1 MMTTVKQPEP
11 TQRFW
16 QRIQLRSLIPYVL
29 FGAGLVIAVAALGRE
44 FNDHI
49 DAIEAWLTAI
59 HPWGAVVYLGLFVV
73 MSSLLAPS
81 SVLAIIAGALFG
93 LGWGMVAVVIGAFV
107 ASICQYAL
115 ARWLFRGW
123 FQRRLAERP
132 QLEAVMQSL
141 NSKPLRSQFMIRLVP
156 LSDAIGSY
164 ALGAAGAP
172 FGTYVLALFGLVP
185 GLFLEIYFG
194 HVGKHLARLASGDS
208 TSVGSHDV
216 ALVAGLLVAL
226 VVMVIVT
233 IKAKRA
239 LQSAERDSGE
249 TEPNAAPAS
258 LA

>member
-1 MMTTVKQPEP
+1 MMNTVNQPEP
-11 TQRFW
+11 AQRFW
-16 QRIQLRSLIPYVL
+16 RRIQLRSLIPYVG
-29 FGAGLVIAVAALGRE
+29 FGAALVIAVAVLGRE

-93 LGWGMVAVVIGAFV
+93 LGWGMVAAIAGAFV
-107 ASICQYAL
+107 ASMCQYAL

-123 FQRRLAERP
+123 FQRKLSERR
-132 QLEAVMQSL
+132 QLESIMRTL
-141 NSKPLRSQFMIRLVP
+141 TTKPLRTQFMIRLVP

-216 ALVAGLLVAL
+216 ALVAGLVIAL
-226 VVMVIVT
+226 IVMVILT
-233 IKAKRA
+233 IRARRA

-249 TEPNAAPAS
+249 TELDAAPAS